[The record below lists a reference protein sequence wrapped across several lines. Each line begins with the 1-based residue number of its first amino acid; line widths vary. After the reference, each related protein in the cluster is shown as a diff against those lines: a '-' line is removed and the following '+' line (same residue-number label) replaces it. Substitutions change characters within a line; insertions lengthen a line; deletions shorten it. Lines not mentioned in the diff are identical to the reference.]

1 MVWFTSTTVYT
12 RVRTTQNRVSPWGSQ
27 FLLDSK
33 PERSQTEKA
42 GSSWLWPSLPVLGKQ
57 NRWSPF
63 WGVCGGGEGSGG
75 GAEEP
80 GRTGPVAASTLWSNG
95 EPPPHAGQAPSLL
108 RAARSGQ
115 FNPLLLRLFLWGRGQ
130 GQLLV
135 PQQQS
140 LAELHCADR
149 PAGRGGGGRK
159 GGASPSRARPS
170 QRRWEQEPWVT
181 GGRGCLEGPG
191 PSPEKKSRKG
201 PVGMRGLLVDG
212 LKGKEVLERG
222 Q

>member
-1 MVWFTSTTVYT
+1 MVEEREVE
-12 RVRTTQNRVSPWGSQ
+12 VGQKSQ
-27 FLLDSK
+27 
-33 PERSQTEKA
+33 A
-42 GSSWLWPSLPVLGKQ
+42 GLGLWPPAPSGPMGSRHLMRARLPASSEPRDQGNLILCSSGY
-57 NRWSPF
+57 F
-63 WGVCGGGEGSGG
+63 CGEG
-75 GAEEP
+75 
-80 GRTGPVAASTLWSNG
+80 GRASCW
-95 EPPPHAGQAPSLL
+95 
-108 RAARSGQ
+108 
-115 FNPLLLRLFLWGRGQ
+115 F
-130 GQLLV
+130 